1 MNNPSSTAVTTD
13 RQRAKKVSQYKTD
26 QIFSTLVRSIP
37 NFIVIYIFFQNFNRQ
52 KNCQAV
58 ESIDD
63 RLWWI
68 SNVPPFTRVCLCLS
82 GLWNPTYL
90 HASLWNL
97 LSYVIYFSCWSFFV
111 KRRNAGRCLGV
122 RFLAWLQPRN
132 YHFIK
137 CSGGSTSIS
146 YIHDSLQSVMACKKG
161 RILMSVCVKC
171 FLLDCH
177 LTIVRWTEF

>member
-1 MNNPSSTAVTTD
+1 MSRYTNFALEWLDIVP
-13 RQRAKKVSQYKTD
+13 RCQEHIVSIKFFTPH
-26 QIFSTLVRSIP
+26 FSRKIRDLAHCGLSVSVWFVDSNISPCVSLKFALVR
-37 NFIVIYIFFQNFNRQ
+37 YIFF
-52 KNCQAV
+52 
-58 ESIDD
+58 
-63 RLWWI
+63 
-68 SNVPPFTRVCLCLS
+68 
-82 GLWNPTYL
+82 
-90 HASLWNL
+90 L
-97 LSYVIYFSCWSFFV
+97 LEFFFV
-111 KRRNAGRCLGV
+111 KRRIDGRCLGV
-122 RFLAWLQPRN
+122 GFLAWLQPRN